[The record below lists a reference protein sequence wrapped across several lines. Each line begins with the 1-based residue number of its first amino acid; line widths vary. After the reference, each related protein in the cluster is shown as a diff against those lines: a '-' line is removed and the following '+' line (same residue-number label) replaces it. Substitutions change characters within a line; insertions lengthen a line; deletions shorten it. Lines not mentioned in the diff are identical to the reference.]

1 MRCVSQDSEE
11 NRGWERCVAFS
22 TLLSLRVK
30 FRDITLDG
38 GEEGDGDDGDGS
50 GQDGPGNGAAPH
62 HLVHLRRQ
70 ELWQLDVS
78 FQRGDDDYGA
88 GELLRRIEQNTTCTM
103 YITTENSAQ

>member
-30 FRDITLDG
+30 FCDITLDG
-38 GEEGDGDDGDGS
+38 EEEGDGDDGDGS

-78 FQRGDDDYGA
+78 FDQRF
-88 GELLRRIEQNTTCTM
+88 
-103 YITTENSAQ
+103 